1 MTEKSKPISIFRLY
15 LLAVLLSL
23 LSTTTFADDVI
34 EKVNNE
40 CPSGYRNGPGKYCYR
55 SYNTYNT
62 GDVIVKE
69 RGECPSGYSNGQGKY
84 CYGDKY
90 SKDVIVKSGNNCP
103 SGYRD
108 GRGHY
113 CYKSPY

>member
-1 MTEKSKPISIFRLY
+1 MTKKIKEPIKRL
-15 LLAVLLSL
+15 LAISMLAVLPLHVL
-23 LSTTTFADDVI
+23 AEDVI
-34 EKVNNE
+34 EKVNDE

-55 SYNTYNT
+55 SYSEFNR
-62 GDVIVKE
+62 GSVIVKE
-69 RGECPSGYSNGQGKY
+69 RGECPSGYSNGQGRY

-90 SKDVIVKSGNNCP
+90 SKDVIVKSGNKCP

-113 CYKSPY
+113 CYK

>member
-1 MTEKSKPISIFRLY
+1 MTRMIRIAVQSLFSILRLT
-15 LLAVLLSL
+15 SL
-23 LSTTTFADDVI
+23 PFHSSADDVI

-55 SYNTYNT
+55 SYSQYNT
-62 GDVIVKE
+62 GSVVVKE

-90 SKDVIVKSGNNCP
+90 SKDVVVKSGNKCP